1 MSDALA
7 QGKESSLSYNLADL
21 WEAVS
26 DRVAEREAI
35 VCGPRRLSYRQLEER
50 ANRLANHLLDKGVQP
65 GEFVGCYLT
74 NCTEYLETLLACF
87 KIRAIPVNIN
97 YRYVTEELRYLLL
110 DSGSVVLVCNEEFID
125 RVSSV
130 ASEIPALRHCIVV
143 SPVASEG
150 DAAPVMSAKVADIE
164 SLPDAIFY
172 DQAIAAASSDRP
184 VISGRGDDDLYL
196 LYTGGT
202 TGMPKGVIWRQADA
216 FFGCIG
222 GGDPM
227 RMSGPVSSPE
237 ETLDRII
244 EFDFVFY
251 ALAPLMHA
259 AAQWVSLMWLLC
271 GAKVILNSGGFDPIE
286 IWNTVD
292 AEKVSI
298 MTVVGDAM
306 ARPLVDAWDAHG
318 PFEISSMYSLSNGGA
333 PLAPSLRD
341 RLREIAPNAMLTD
354 GFGSS
359 ETGIQGS
366 RRLSP
371 GEDPGKGVRFDNV
384 EAGTTVLDDQ
394 GVAVQ
399 PGSGVVGRIA
409 HSGYIPLRY
418 HNAPEKTAETFV
430 VIGGTR
436 YVLPG
441 DMAMVE
447 ADGSITLLGR
457 GSVSIN
463 TGGEKV
469 YPEEV
474 EALLK
479 GHPSV
484 YDVLVVGVADD
495 RWGERVTAV
504 VQPTLGSTPS
514 LEELDAHCRG
524 QLAGYK
530 IPRSLILV
538 EQIVRSPSGKADY
551 RWAKST
557 AASSVTD

>member
-1 MSDALA
+1 MGDTTANA
-7 QGKESSLSYNLADL
+7 AESSLSYNLADL

-26 DRVAEREAI
+26 DRVANREAV
-35 VCGPRRLSYRQLEER
+35 VCGDRRLTYAQLEER
-50 ANRLANHLLDKGVQP
+50 ANRMANHLLAQGVQP

-74 NCTEYLETLLACF
+74 NCTEYLEVLLACF

-110 DSGSVVLVCNEEFID
+110 DSGLVVLVCNEEFAE
-125 RVSSV
+125 RVGSV
-130 ASEIPALRHCIVV
+130 TAEVPALRHCIVV
-143 SPVASEG
+143 RSTALSAEAESV
-150 DAAPVMSAKVADIE
+150 DLAA
-164 SLPDAIFY
+164 LPDGIFY
-172 DQAIAAASSDRP
+172 DEAVEAASGDRP
-184 VISGRGDDDLYL
+184 QILGRGNDDLYL

-237 ETLDRII
+237 ETLERII

-271 GAKVILNSGGFDPIE
+271 GAKVILHSGGFDPVE
-286 IWNTVD
+286 IWQTVD

-306 ARPLVDAWDAHG
+306 ARPLVDAWDEYG

-371 GEDPGKGVRFDNV
+371 GEDPGQGVRFDNV
-384 EAGTTVLDDQ
+384 EAGTTVLDES
-394 GVAVQ
+394 GHAVV

-430 VIGGTR
+430 TIDGTR

-441 DMAMVE
+441 DMATVE

-479 GHPSV
+479 AHPAV
-484 YDVLVVGVADD
+484 YDVLVVGVADE

-504 VQPTLGSTPS
+504 VQLTEGTSVS

-530 IPRSLILV
+530 IPRSLV
-538 EQIVRSPSGKADY
+538 VVDQIVRSPSGKADY
-551 RWAKST
+551 RWAKAT
-557 AASSVTD
+557 AAASLIE

>member
-1 MSDALA
+1 MGDTTANA
-7 QGKESSLSYNLADL
+7 AESSLSYNLADL

-26 DRVAEREAI
+26 DRVANREAV
-35 VCGPRRLSYRQLEER
+35 VCGDRRLTYAQLEER
-50 ANRLANHLLDKGVQP
+50 ANRMANHLLAQGVQP

-74 NCTEYLETLLACF
+74 NCTEYLEVLLACF

-110 DSGSVVLVCNEEFID
+110 DSGLVVLVCNEEFAE
-125 RVSSV
+125 RVGSV
-130 ASEIPALRHCIVV
+130 TAEVPALRHCIVV
-143 SPVASEG
+143 RSTALSAEAESV
-150 DAAPVMSAKVADIE
+150 DLAA
-164 SLPDAIFY
+164 LPDGIFY
-172 DQAIAAASSDRP
+172 DEAVEAASGDRP
-184 VISGRGDDDLYL
+184 QILGRGNDDLYL

-237 ETLDRII
+237 ETLERII

-271 GAKVILNSGGFDPIE
+271 GAKVILHSGGFDPVE
-286 IWNTVD
+286 IWQTVD

-306 ARPLVDAWDAHG
+306 ARPLVDAWDEYG

-371 GEDPGKGVRFDNV
+371 GEDPGQGVRFDNV
-384 EAGTTVLDDQ
+384 EAGTTVLDES
-394 GVAVQ
+394 GHAVV

-430 VIGGTR
+430 TIDGTR

-441 DMAMVE
+441 DMATVE

-479 GHPSV
+479 AHPAV
-484 YDVLVVGVADD
+484 YDVLVVGVADE

-504 VQPTLGSTPS
+504 VQFTEGTSVS

-530 IPRSLILV
+530 IPRSLV
-538 EQIVRSPSGKADY
+538 VVDQIVRSPSGKADY
-551 RWAKST
+551 RWAKAT
-557 AASSVTD
+557 AAASLIE

>member
-1 MSDALA
+1 MGDTTANA
-7 QGKESSLSYNLADL
+7 AESSLSYNLADL

-26 DRVAEREAI
+26 DRVANREAV
-35 VCGPRRLSYRQLEER
+35 VCGDRRLTYAQLEER
-50 ANRLANHLLDKGVQP
+50 ANRMANHLLAQGVQP

-74 NCTEYLETLLACF
+74 NCTEYLEVLLACF

-110 DSGSVVLVCNEEFID
+110 DSGLVVLVCNEEFAE
-125 RVSSV
+125 RVGIV
-130 ASEIPALRHCIVV
+130 TAEVPALRHCIVV
-143 SPVASEG
+143 RSTALSAEAESV
-150 DAAPVMSAKVADIE
+150 DLAA
-164 SLPDAIFY
+164 LPDGIFY
-172 DQAIAAASSDRP
+172 DEAVEAASGDRP
-184 VISGRGDDDLYL
+184 QILGRGNDDLYL

-237 ETLDRII
+237 ETLERII

-271 GAKVILNSGGFDPIE
+271 GAKVILHSGGFDPVE
-286 IWNTVD
+286 IWQTVD

-306 ARPLVDAWDAHG
+306 ARPLVDAWDEYG

-371 GEDPGKGVRFDNV
+371 GEDPGQGVRFDNV
-384 EAGTTVLDDQ
+384 EAGTTVLDES
-394 GVAVQ
+394 GHAVV

-430 VIGGTR
+430 TIDGTR

-441 DMAMVE
+441 DMATVE

-479 GHPSV
+479 AHPAV
-484 YDVLVVGVADD
+484 YDVLVVGVADE

-504 VQPTLGSTPS
+504 VQFTEGTSVS

-530 IPRSLILV
+530 IPRSLV
-538 EQIVRSPSGKADY
+538 VVDQIVRSPSGKADY
-551 RWAKST
+551 RWAKAT
-557 AASSVTD
+557 AAASLIE